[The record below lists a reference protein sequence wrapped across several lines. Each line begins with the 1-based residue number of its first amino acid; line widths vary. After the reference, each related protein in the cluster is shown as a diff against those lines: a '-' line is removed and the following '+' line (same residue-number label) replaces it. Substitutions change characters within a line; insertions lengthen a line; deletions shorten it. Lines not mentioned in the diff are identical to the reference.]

1 MPNDKIEAEFI
12 SLFSGA
18 GGLDIGFEQAGWRCL
33 YASDIDS
40 ISVDTLRLNKGKKL
54 TNKLTAL
61 KDAFI
66 ERADA
71 TVLTGREI
79 LAKIGRKK
87 GEVPLLVGGPPCQS
101 WSSAGHQRGFEDAR
115 GRLFRDY
122 VRIAQETGVRW
133 LVFEN
138 VRGLLTARGPD
149 GQPGSALEHIRRA
162 LLDAG
167 FQTEVELLNAA
178 DYGVPQRRVRL
189 FMIGSRIG
197 DRPPFP
203 MPTYR
208 RTPDLATPGKS
219 WVTLG
224 ECLQTI
230 SALGDDEIIRPNE
243 ALGAQLAALQ
253 PGSGVKS
260 PGKAETTRPG
270 GHWGYKQGAFVA
282 DLAVPA
288 RTVTASAQQDWI
300 RDPERGLRRIC
311 PRECAA
317 IQSFPAHWEF
327 AGNRA
332 DQYRQIGNAVP
343 PGLAAAIAIE
353 LARHIASAKARV
365 RRIPNRELSPLR
377 EHLVSSIHYTRK
389 EEQRNGESRRLA
401 PQKRRI
407 RALTQ

>member
-1 MPNDKIEAEFI
+1 MDHKLEFI

-18 GGLDIGFEQAGWRCL
+18 GGLDLGFEDAGWRCL
-33 YASDIDS
+33 YASDLDKDS
-40 ISVDTLRLNKGKKL
+40 VATLQQNKGKRFGKSV
-54 TNKLTAL
+54 AMRH
-61 KDAFI
+61 AVI
-66 ERADA
+66 ERAD
-71 TVLTGREI
+71 VIELRGREI
-79 LAKIGRKK
+79 LAKVGKRK

-101 WSSAGHQRGFEDAR
+101 WSSAGHQRGFDDPR
-115 GRLFRDY
+115 GQLFKEY

-149 GQPGSALEHIRRA
+149 GQPGSAIEHIRQV

-189 FMIGSRIG
+189 FMIGFKSG

-203 MPTYR
+203 TPTYR
-208 RTPDLATPGKS
+208 RSADLLTQGRK

-224 ECLQTI
+224 ECLEGVST
-230 SALGDDEIIRPNE
+230 LDEIEVIRPNDTL
-243 ALGAQLAALQ
+243 AVQLASIE
-253 PGSGVKS
+253 PGFGVKS
-260 PGKAETTRPG
+260 PGKAESTRPG

-282 DLAVPA
+282 DLALPA

-300 RDPERGLRRIC
+300 KDPVLGLRRLC

-317 IQSFPAHWEF
+317 IQTFPAQWTF
-327 AGNRA
+327 AGKRA

-343 PGLAAAIAIE
+343 PKLAEAVANALAGHIANLGPRLRRVQKQE
-353 LARHIASAKARV
+353 LA
-365 RRIPNRELSPLR
+365 PLR
-377 EHLVSSIHYTRK
+377 EHLVSFIRYTRK
-389 EEQRNGESRRLA
+389 EERRNGESRRLA
-401 PQKRRI
+401 PQKKRTRI
-407 RALTQ
+407 PAE